1 MRALARVFH
10 IVPTFH
16 RLARLSVPR
25 VHQAQRWAQAKPRT
39 SIRRLPT
46 PCLQFAQSQI
56 NIGGRRRSVTQV
68 ARSTVQ
74 RPDLV
79 MYRPLQRHRLRRADR
94 PPAGTAFIA
103 NLGAALMAGG
113 PIAAAPPASSGPT
126 SLRSPA
132 MTTGSTQWSTA
143 PCSSAYDPQ
152 RFSALTCAYLPE
164 PTADPWSAIRLSWHT
179 LRVCVTTGRRAPA
192 PSGRSP
198 SSPAPPAASR
208 TSRTRCPR
216 SGASSDNTP
225 FGGS

>member
-1 MRALARVFH
+1 MFQTCHHRYVIPGPGIPLTSEELAGAEPYCDAGTARVFH

-16 RLARLSVPR
+16 PLARLSVPR
-25 VHQAQRWAQAKPRT
+25 VHQAPRWAQAKPRT

-79 MYRPLQRHRLRRADR
+79 MYRPLQRHRLGRADR
-94 PPAGTAFIA
+94 PPAGTALIA
-103 NLGAALMAGG
+103 SLGAALMAGG
-113 PIAAAPPASSGPT
+113 LIAAAPPASSRPT

-143 PCSSAYDPQ
+143 RCSCAYDPQ
-152 RFSALTCAYLPE
+152 RV
-164 PTADPWSAIRLSWHT
+164 WR
-179 LRVCVTTGRRAPA
+179 
-192 PSGRSP
+192 
-198 SSPAPPAASR
+198 
-208 TSRTRCPR
+208 
-216 SGASSDNTP
+216 
-225 FGGS
+225 